1 MKKRKVL
8 NISMAVLTVVVMS
21 YQATGGPFHDAAG
34 VLLLLLYISHNT
46 LNRKWFQHLLKGSWN
61 RYRILLTATDL
72 LALVSMLAAMGTG
85 IYISQTIFAPLWG
98 MRESYL
104 IRPVHVAAGAWG
116 LIWVSFHCG
125 MHIRKSDRNKI
136 LMILLAAG
144 IILAGISAFFALD
157 MPARLIFHDTGKY
170 WNHSGILL
178 FIANA
183 AVMGLFM
190 MLGSMAASLLK
201 RSLKRERQNK

>member
-1 MKKRKVL
+1 
-8 NISMAVLTVVVMS
+8 MAVLTVVVMS
-21 YQATGGPFHDAAG
+21 YQATGGPFHEAAG
-34 VLLLLLYISHNT
+34 VLLLLLYISHNI
-46 LNRKWFQHLLKGSWN
+46 LNRKWFQHLTEGSWN
-61 RYRILLTATDL
+61 RFRILLTATDL
-72 LALVSMLAAMGTG
+72 LALVSMFAAMGTG

-125 MHIRKSDRNKI
+125 MHIRRSDRNKG
-136 LMILLAAG
+136 LTILLVVA
-144 IILAGISAFFALD
+144 IILAGVRAFFALD
-157 MPARLIFHDTGKY
+157 MPERLIFHDTGKY

-190 MLGSMAASLLK
+190 IMGSTAASLLK
-201 RSLKRERQNK
+201 KSLKRERQNK